1 MQDKPDQTQS
11 VTDPLDPA
19 RARAME
25 ATLGAAPS
33 IQSGDP
39 LPPFFHQLYFWD
51 PRPPQELGRDPEKT
65 IAALLAWATAQMKTG
80 PALIYASA
88 RPEKVAAVQAE
99 FGREKAGASACPV

>member
-39 LPPFFHQLYFWD
+39 LPPFFHQLYF
-51 PRPPQELGRDPEKT
+51 
-65 IAALLAWATAQMKTG
+65 
-80 PALIYASA
+80 
-88 RPEKVAAVQAE
+88 
-99 FGREKAGASACPV
+99 